1 MVKPLLLMMAAGPE
15 LVWYLSPGKMVK
27 QFA

>member
-1 MVKPLLLMMAAGPE
+1 MVKPLLLMTAAGRA
-15 LVWYLSPGKMVK
+15 LVWCLSPGKMVK